1 MSEKIFPRNLTARA
15 DRQVVGNPATTRL
28 ESGVG
33 NCYPGLEFDQRNL
46 DRRFFAGLVFEFVSE
61 SDNPNP
67 DASRGGALLLGLEL
81 SDPELNPAFHAG
93 NPELIAAATQLRTA
107 LGGESGNTLSTGR
120 WYLDSLEQG
129 GKQISLFQIGED
141 DKKVVPLDGLIVWRL
156 VRSLEPGL
164 VKIKLW
170 RRDAPSDSNPPATS
184 EIELSGWRRVFV
196 DSQSGV
202 IGQVYQAGELTQSLC
217 SPWQHD
223 FRDCACFYWASN
235 HPDIVLGEDTLG
247 ESTLPSGASADPE
260 RANTPIDWLRSDRSL
275 ASRAG
280 ALGNPRENRPFQMDH
295 YEISQRWQELAV
307 VLRGKEISQIYRA
320 PTADTANPYKS
331 PEVLAAKLYDLAG
344 LEHVLCLEYLYALY
358 SLVAPE
364 EVDVNTWPTLRDDL
378 TFVSHELLLVAVS
391 EMRHL
396 RWVNQ
401 LLWELDHTGLTKK
414 AYGPA
419 LEVAERIPVGNGHT
433 RPRQL
438 RPLNRKTLADFIAVE
453 APSGGIDGQY
463 ARVVATLRQPQYP
476 NSLYQLAGRIIADG
490 VEHFSKFSEIETVL
504 RAYQGA
510 PQGNGT
516 KPPYL
521 RNVTPAPSDNPD
533 AKQALDAYQRLL
545 NYLEAAYKKGDMEDA
560 NNIVFARQEMINLQV
575 IAQKL
580 ATQGFGIPFFDAHLN
595 EVDD

>member
-61 SDNPNP
+61 DDNPNP
-67 DASRGGALLLGLEL
+67 DALRNGALLLNREL
-81 SDPELNPAFHAG
+81 SDPELNPAFHVG
-93 NPELIAAATQLRTA
+93 NPELIAAATQLRAA
-107 LGGESGNTLSTGR
+107 LNGESGNTLSEGT
-120 WYLDSLEQG
+120 WYLSALEQG
-129 GKQISLFQIGED
+129 GKNIPLYED
-141 DKKVVPLDGLIVWRL
+141 AQSKVPLSGLKVWRL

-164 VKIKLW
+164 VKIKLR

-247 ESTLPSGASADPE
+247 ESTLPSGASIDPV

-280 ALGNPRENRPFQMDH
+280 ALGTPRENRPFQMDH

-320 PTADTANPYKS
+320 PTADTANPYKN
-331 PEVLAAKLYDLAG
+331 PKDLAAKLYDLAG

-358 SLVAPE
+358 SLVAPD

-401 LLWELDHTGLTKK
+401 LLWELDHTGLTK
-414 AYGPA
+414 AHVPA

-504 RAYQGA
+504 RAYQGGS
-510 PQGNGT
+510 QVNGAR
-516 KPPYL
+516 PPYL
-521 RNVTPAPSDNPD
+521 RNVTPAPTDNPD

-545 NYLEAAYKKGDMEDA
+545 NNLEAAYKKGDMEDA
-560 NNIVFARQEMINLQV
+560 NNIVFARQEMIKLQA

>member
-1 MSEKIFPRNLTARA
+1 MSEKIFPRNLTAKS

-46 DRRFFAGLVFEFVSE
+46 DRRFFPGLVFEFVSE
-61 SDNPNP
+61 SDSSNP
-67 DASRGGALLLGLEL
+67 DALRGGALLLNIES

-93 NPELIAAATQLRTA
+93 NPELITAATQLRAA
-107 LGGESGNTLSTGR
+107 LQGDSGNSLSTGT
-120 WYLDSLEQG
+120 WYLDAVEQG
-129 GKQISLFQIGED
+129 GKNIPLFQLDAEG
-141 DKKVVPLDGLIVWRL
+141 KKVPLDGLIVWRL

-170 RRDAPSDSNPPATS
+170 QRQAGGEDNPPSTA
-184 EIELSGWRRVFV
+184 ELELNGWRRVFV

-202 IGQVYQAGELTQSLC
+202 IGQVYQPGELTQSLC

-247 ESTLPSGASADPE
+247 EATLPSGASADPD

-275 ASRAG
+275 GGRAG
-280 ALGNPRENRPFQMDH
+280 ALGTPQQNRPFQMDH

-307 VLRGKEISQIYRA
+307 VLGGKEISQIYRPPA
-320 PTADTANPYKS
+320 PDDANPYKN
-331 PEVLAAKLYDLAG
+331 PEVLATKLYDLAG

-364 EVDVNTWPTLRDDL
+364 EADVNIWPTLRNDL
-378 TFVSHELLLVAVS
+378 IFVSHELLLVAVS

-401 LLWELDHTGLTKK
+401 LLWELDHAGLTKK

-419 LEVAERIPVGNGHT
+419 LEVASRIPVANGHT

-438 RPLNRKTLADFIAVE
+438 RPLNRKALADFIAVE

-463 ARVVATLRQPQYP
+463 SRVLATLRQPQYP
-476 NSLYQLAGRIIADG
+476 DTLYQLAGRIIADG
-490 VEHFSKFSEIETVL
+490 MEHFSKFREIETVL
-504 RAYQGA
+504 RVYQDGSPANGA
-510 PQGNGT
+510 RPA
-516 KPPYL
+516 YL
-521 RNVTPAPSDNPD
+521 RNITPAPSDHPD
-533 AKQALDAYQRLL
+533 AKEALDGYHRLL
-545 NYLEAAYKKGDMEDA
+545 GYLQAAYEKGDMEDA
-560 NNIVFARQEMINLQV
+560 NNIVSARQEMINLQA
-575 IAQKL
+575 IAKKL
-580 ATQGFGIPFFDAHLN
+580 ATQGFGIPFFEPHPS
-595 EVDD
+595 EVDH